1 MSTDSSPDSDANRQ
15 RIFAIVLY
23 FYKCFFHVFM
33 FYAGLLI
40 VRLCF
45 MSDILFCLFPD

>member
-1 MSTDSSPDSDANRQ
+1 MYVDLFVHLQ
-15 RIFAIVLY
+15 LCFMF
-23 FYKCFFHVFM
+23 FYVFM

-45 MSDILFCLFPD
+45 MSDIVLFID